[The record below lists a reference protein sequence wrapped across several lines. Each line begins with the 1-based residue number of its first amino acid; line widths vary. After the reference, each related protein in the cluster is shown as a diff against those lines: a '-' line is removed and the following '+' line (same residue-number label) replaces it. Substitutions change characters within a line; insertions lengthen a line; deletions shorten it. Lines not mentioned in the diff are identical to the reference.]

1 MEIMVSLSVRSSPL
15 EETKV
20 SLENSRDDLKGAQR
34 RNNAARKA
42 LNEKQSDGDTKGIE
56 SARTKV
62 LDSQRSVKTQ
72 QDIVRTNQ
80 QRVSRAAVV
89 DRLVKEWNRLEK
101 LKGTDQDTDATKKQR
116 ATLST
121 QIAEA
126 RKALQRIKRPKSVR
140 PKKPKKPRR
149 Y

>member
-34 RNNAARKA
+34 RSNAARKA
-42 LNEKQSDGDTKGIE
+42 LNEKQSEGDTKGVE
-56 SARTKV
+56 SARNKV
-62 LDSQRSVKTQ
+62 LDTQRSVKTQ

-116 ATLST
+116 AALSG

-126 RKALQRIKRPKSVR
+126 RKALQRIKRPKSTR